1 MYGAVHEAGLS
12 PPPSHTAA
20 QPCTPT
26 STSPTCGAGWEC
38 AHRPTGEHIPIKSV
52 FNKKLSRDSFVM
64 CCGGHKLAGEG
75 LSDVLWCARVPL
87 ALTQHTLDGNATRN
101 TTRLLCST
109 RPGYTPISSPDS
121 SGHTPVA
128 HFPPP
133 SPLLPPSPLP
143 LARSLWL
150 CCPGSLKAPLV

>member
-1 MYGAVHEAGLS
+1 MVRYTRQAYHHLRHTQ
-12 PPPSHTAA
+12 PPNHAPL
-20 QPCTPT
+20 P
-26 STSPTCGAGWEC
+26 
-38 AHRPTGEHIPIKSV
+38 
-52 FNKKLSRDSFVM
+52 
-64 CCGGHKLAGEG
+64 
-75 LSDVLWCARVPL
+75 VLVL
-87 ALTQHTLDGNATRN
+87 HLDGNATRN